1 MYDNKLIFGK
11 CDIQNVVSVEPID
24 GGLVLFQEINGEVTN
39 TVIENE
45 YWILTDR
52 KVSSKQTQL
61 EGNQHY
67 KWIATF
73 ETLQQQREVRGILK
87 KNRIDKYDIY
97 NAKEA
102 SMVYNGVTY
111 FKGMKPQD
119 VSVLSFDIE
128 STGLVHDKNSRVLL
142 ISNTF
147 RRNGKIIKKLFA
159 FDDFETDREMLEA
172 WCDWVREMDP
182 AIILGHNILGFDFSY
197 IQYCANKNYARLS
210 LGRDDSDLQ
219 IDPYTSSFRID
230 GNQDLEFHNA
240 TIWGREIVD
249 THFVSRRYDIGKKY
263 ESYGLKAIIKHEGLE
278 KKDRQ
283 FYDAGE
289 IRNNYTN
296 PEEWKKIKAYAI
308 DDADD
313 SLALFDLMIPA
324 TFYFAQSVS
333 KPFQVMI
340 NSATG
345 SQINN
350 MMVRSYLQEG
360 HSIAKADEITSSIE
374 GGISFAVPGIYR
386 NLCKVDLK
394 SAYPSQILRFKLY
407 DPKKDP
413 KQYFYK
419 LVHHFT
425 YERFDLKKLYKETKD
440 VYYSDR
446 EQSSKIFINSA
457 YGALTTPGLN
467 YNCVWMGAKIT
478 EETRKVID
486 LALVWASGK
495 DKNYWIHKF
504 KEQTGKLDEQT

>member
-11 CDIQNVVSVEPID
+11 CNIENVVSVEPID
-24 GGLVLFQEINGEVTN
+24 GGLILFQEINGEVTN
-39 TVIENE
+39 TIIENE
-45 YWILTDR
+45 YWVLTDK
-52 KVSSKQTQL
+52 KVSSKQREL

-73 ETLQQQREVRGILK
+73 PTLEQQREVRGILK
-87 KNRIDKYDIY
+87 KNKIDKYDIF

-147 RRNGKIIKKLFA
+147 RKNGKITKKLFA
-159 FDDFETDREMLEA
+159 FDDYQTDREMLEA

-182 AIILGHNILGFDFSY
+182 AIILGHNILGFDFGY
-197 IQYCANKNYARLS
+197 LNYCANKNYARLS

-333 KPFQVMI
+333 KPFQLIV
-340 NSATG
+340 NSASG
-345 SQINN
+345 SMINN
-350 MMVRSYLQEG
+350 MLVRAYFQDG
-360 HSIAKADEITSSIE
+360 HSIAKADDVTEFL
-374 GGISFAVPGIYR
+374 GGISLGISGIYS
-386 NLCKVDLK
+386 NTLK
-394 SAYPSQILRFKLY
+394 WDILSAYPHTIIQYELN
-407 DPKKDP
+407 DDKKDP
-413 KQYFYK
+413 KRYFLTMVKY
-419 LVHHFT
+419 FT
-425 YERFDLKKLYKETKD
+425 NERIKNKKLSKETGD
-440 VYYSDR
+440 QYYEDLQ
-446 EQSSKIFINSA
+446 QSMKIIINSFFGFC
-457 YGALTTPGLN
+457 GAKGLN
-467 YNCVWMGAKIT
+467 YNAPAIASRITRECRGYIEKIT
-478 EETRKVID
+478 
-486 LALVWASGK
+486 LWATGK
-495 DKNYWIHKF
+495 DIDYWRNLSDNRVN
-504 KEQTGKLDEQT
+504 E

>member
-11 CDIQNVVSVEPID
+11 CNIENVVSVEPID
-24 GGLVLFQEINGEVTN
+24 GGLILFQEINGEVTN
-39 TVIENE
+39 TIIENE
-45 YWILTDR
+45 YWVLTDK
-52 KVSSKQTQL
+52 KVSSKQREL

-73 ETLQQQREVRGILK
+73 PTLEQQREVRGILK
-87 KNRIDKYDIY
+87 KNKIDKYDIF

-147 RRNGKIIKKLFA
+147 RKNGKITKKLFA
-159 FDDFETDREMLEA
+159 FDDYQTDREMLES

-219 IDPYTSSFRID
+219 IDPYTSKFRLD
-230 GNQDLEFHNA
+230 GSQDLDYYNA

-249 THFVSRRYDIGKKY
+249 MHFVSRRYDIGKKY

-296 PEEWKKIKAYAI
+296 PEEWKKIKAYAM

-313 SLALFDLMIPA
+313 TLALFDLMIPA
-324 TFYFAQSVS
+324 TFYFTQSVS
-333 KPFQVMI
+333 KPFQGMI

-345 SQINN
+345 AQLNN
-350 MMVRSYLQEG
+350 LLVRAYLQDG
-360 HSIAKADEITSSIE
+360 RSIPKSTELTEHVE

-386 NLCKVDLK
+386 SLMKVDLK
-394 SAYPSQILRFKLY
+394 SCYPSQVLRFKLY
-407 DPKKDP
+407 DKIKDP
-413 KQYFYK
+413 DMYFYK
-419 LVHHFT
+419 IVHHFT
-425 YERFDLKKLYKETKD
+425 YERFDLKKLYKETNDK
-440 VYYSDR
+440 YYLDR
-446 EQSSKIFINSA
+446 EQTSKIVINSA
-457 YGALTTPGLN
+457 FGLTNTPGLN
-467 YNCVWMGAKIT
+467 FNSPEIAKKIT
-478 EETRKVID
+478 SESRQIID
-486 LALVWASGK
+486 FALKWASGQGK
-495 DKNYWIHKF
+495 DYWMQKF
-504 KEQTGKLDEQT
+504 NEKVGKVNV